1 MTETSNQPG
10 GHDVISQ
17 IRIAGANPLPLTI
30 GALLGALV
38 PVGTFTLWHEE
49 ITSWQDIRTIFF
61 LGGLMFSA
69 ITVFRWGQRA
79 YGSTPKAFFFV
90 LLAEGLMS
98 FSETTW
104 LSLGALGY
112 LVCINAVANG
122 CNLAVAHAARRE
134 ADAARALA
142 LAPPSVDHLIPAV
155 DAMAGLLAMVES
167 RMAEFEAKL
176 LRSAAGVPAAPALA
190 ESSAPAPQPAP
201 EITHVAEL
209 AAPALPERNLAP
221 RAPTKAKARRAR
233 KAAEPKAR
241 VTKQAS
247 EGDGSIL
254 N

>member
-1 MTETSNQPG
+1 MTETSSQPG
-10 GHDVISQ
+10 GHDVITQ

-49 ITSWQDIRTIFF
+49 ITSWQDIRTLFF

-98 FSETTW
+98 FSETKW
-104 LSLGALGY
+104 LSVGALGY
-112 LVCINAVANG
+112 LVLINAVANG

-155 DAMAGLLAMVES
+155 DAMAGLLSIVEA
-167 RMAEFEAKL
+167 RMAELEVKL
-176 LRSAAGVPAAPALA
+176 LRSTAAAGVPAAPAIA
-190 ESSAPAPQPAP
+190 ESSAPQLAP

-209 AAPALPERNLAP
+209 VAPALPVRNLAP
-221 RAPTKAKARRAR
+221 RGPAKVKARRVR
-233 KAAEPKAR
+233 KSTDAKIA

-247 EGDGSIL
+247 EGDGSTL